1 MKLLKPLG
9 CLFSNGGGN
18 EKEPTTLVEGQGIG
32 FRTGVRL
39 KSRQVFEKAEMQYL
53 QGFADFK
60 HIVWDCLEP
69 KKSIKNHQNWCQ
81 IGVKKRLLK
90 GNE

>member
-1 MKLLKPLG
+1 MKLLKPSG
-9 CLFSNGGGN
+9 RLFSGGGGN
-18 EKEPTTLVEGQGIG
+18 VKKQTTLVEVQGIG
-32 FRTGVRL
+32 FRTRVRL

-53 QGFADFK
+53 QGVADFK

-81 IGVKKRLLK
+81 IGVKKMIT
-90 GNE
+90 